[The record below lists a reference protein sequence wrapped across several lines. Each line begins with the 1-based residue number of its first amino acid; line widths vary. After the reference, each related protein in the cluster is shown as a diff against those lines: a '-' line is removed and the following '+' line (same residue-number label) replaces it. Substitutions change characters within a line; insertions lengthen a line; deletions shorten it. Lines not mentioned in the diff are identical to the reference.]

1 MANILSQETLIDI
14 AAIGGG
20 SVIAAQVVDKLAP
33 KITKVAKLENNVYAN
48 NAVPILVGIF
58 LPSVVGGGRIVNG
71 LANGMIA
78 YGAANIVSAAVDKFS
93 GKPTTPSSPS
103 SSSTSGGGSAQPAD
117 TNVVTT
123 GFMGNVMM
131 QGVGENVMMGAT
143 DDYNTYSS
151 DSYDM
156 TSADAGEMNY

>member
-58 LPSVVGGGRIVNG
+58 LPSVAGGGRIVNG

-93 GKPTTPSSPS
+93 GKSTPSAPS
-103 SSSTSGGGSAQPAD
+103 SSSTGGGSAQSAD
-117 TNVVTT
+117 TNQATT

-131 QGVGENVMMGAT
+131 QGVGENVMMGNT

-156 TSADAGEMNY
+156 TSADAGEMNF

>member
-93 GKPTTPSSPS
+93 GKPTTTTS
-103 SSSTSGGGSAQPAD
+103 SSSTGGGSAQPAD
-117 TNVVTT
+117 TTTATT

-131 QGVGENVMMGAT
+131 QGVGENVMMGST

>member
-33 KITKVAKLENNVYAN
+33 KITKMVKLETNTYAN

-58 LPSVVGGGRIVNG
+58 LPSIAGGGRIVNG

-78 YGAANIVSAAVDKFS
+78 YGAANIVSAAVDQVS
-93 GKPTTPSSPS
+93 GGAKNT
-103 SSSTSGGGSAQPAD
+103 GGGSNTGGGANVAQTPSTAQPTA
-117 TNVVTT
+117 

-143 DDYNTYSS
+143 EDYSNYSS

-156 TSADAGEMNY
+156 TSSDAGEMNF

>member
-20 SVIAAQVVDKLAP
+20 SVIAAQVVNNFAP
-33 KITKVAKLENNVYAN
+33 KITKMVKLEKNDYAN

-58 LPSVVGGGRIVNG
+58 LPSLAGGGRIVNG
-71 LANGMIA
+71 IANGMIA
-78 YGAANIVSAAVDKFS
+78 YGAANIVDAAISGVTKASSPAAVATD
-93 GKPTTPSSPS
+93 
-103 SSSTSGGGSAQPAD
+103 GG
-117 TNVVTT
+117 TT

-131 QGVGENVMMGAT
+131 QGVGENVMMGQT

-156 TSADAGEMNY
+156 TSADAGEMNF

>member
-58 LPSVVGGGRIVNG
+58 LPSIAGGGRIVNG

-93 GKPTTPSSPS
+93 GKPTTPSS
-103 SSSTSGGGSAQPAD
+103 SSTSGGGSAQPAD
-117 TNVVTT
+117 TTTATT

-131 QGVGENVMMGAT
+131 QGVGENVMMGST

>member
-20 SVIAAQVVDKLAP
+20 SVIAAQVVNNFAP
-33 KITKVAKLENNVYAN
+33 KITKMVKLEKNDYAN

-58 LPSVVGGGRIVNG
+58 LPSLAGGGRIVNG
-71 LANGMIA
+71 IANGMIA
-78 YGAANIVSAAVDKFS
+78 YGAANIVDAAIKGVS
-93 GKPTTPSSPS
+93 KPKTDADTKTAEA
-103 SSSTSGGGSAQPAD
+103 STGGGEGS
-117 TNVVTT
+117 
-123 GFMGNVMM
+123 FMGNVMM
-131 QGVGENVMMGAT
+131 QGVGENVMMGQA

-156 TSADAGEMNY
+156 TSADAGEMNF

>member
-20 SVIAAQVVDKLAP
+20 SVIASQVVNKFAP
-33 KITKVAKLENNVYAN
+33 KITKMVKLEKNVYAN

-58 LPSVVGGGRIVNG
+58 LPSIAGGGRIVNG

-78 YGAANIVSAAVDKFS
+78 YGAAGIVDAAIS
-93 GKPTTPSSPS
+93 GVSPTKTDDTKTAEA
-103 SSSTSGGGSAQPAD
+103 STGGGGGS
-117 TNVVTT
+117 
-123 GFMGNVMM
+123 FMGNVMM
-131 QGVGENVMMGAT
+131 QGVSENVMMGQT
-143 DDYNTYSS
+143 DDFNTYSS

-156 TSADAGEMNY
+156 TSADAGEMNF

>member
-20 SVIAAQVVDKLAP
+20 SVIAAQVVNNFAP
-33 KITKVAKLENNVYAN
+33 KITKMVKLEKNDYAN

-58 LPSVVGGGRIVNG
+58 LPSLAGGGRIVNG
-71 LANGMIA
+71 IANGMIA
-78 YGAANIVSAAVDKFS
+78 YGAANIVDAAIKGVS
-93 GKPTTPSSPS
+93 KPKDDVPSDN
-103 SSSTSGGGSAQPAD
+103 STAPK
-117 TNVVTT
+117 

-131 QGVGENVMMGAT
+131 QGVGENVMMGQA

-156 TSADAGEMNY
+156 TSADAGEMNF

>member
-20 SVIAAQVVDKLAP
+20 SVIASQVVTKLAP
-33 KITKVAKLENNVYAN
+33 KITKMVKLEKNVYAN

-58 LPSVVGGGRIVNG
+58 LPSLAGGGRIVNG

-78 YGAANIVSAAVDKFS
+78 YGAANIVDAAIS
-93 GKPTTPSSPS
+93 GVTKTTNDDVPSNN
-103 SSSTSGGGSAQPAD
+103 STE
-117 TNVVTT
+117 TK

-131 QGVGENVMMGAT
+131 QGVGENVMMGQT

-156 TSADAGEMNY
+156 TSADAGEMNF

>member
-20 SVIAAQVVDKLAP
+20 SVIASQVVNKISP
-33 KITKVAKLENNVYAN
+33 KITKMVNLETNAYAN

-58 LPSVVGGGRIVNG
+58 LPSIAGGGRIVNG

-78 YGAANIVSAAVDKFS
+78 YGAANIVDAAISGVTKAGSPAVTPAAAGSAAV
-93 GKPTTPSSPS
+93 
-103 SSSTSGGGSAQPAD
+103 
-117 TNVVTT
+117 N

-131 QGVGENVMMGAT
+131 QGVGENVLMGAV
-143 DDYNTYSS
+143 DDFNTYGS

-156 TSADAGEMNY
+156 TSADAGEMNF